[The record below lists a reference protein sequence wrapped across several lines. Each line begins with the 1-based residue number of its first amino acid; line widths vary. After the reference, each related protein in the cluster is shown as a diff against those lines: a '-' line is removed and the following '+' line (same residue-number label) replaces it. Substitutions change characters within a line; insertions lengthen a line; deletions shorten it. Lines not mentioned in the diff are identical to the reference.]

1 MLEVEMKFVL
11 EDEIQL
17 RNELAKLGVH
27 WDDPVEQVDQYWNH
41 PCRDFAQTDE
51 AFRVRITNG
60 VVALTYKGPKIGTIA
75 KSRFEQELELGNA
88 VDVAGLRVILSSLS
102 FRCVTE
108 VKKKRTGGTLQ
119 WSGREVGIFIDEV
132 ERVGMYVEFEL
143 ITEDGHEARRSAEEI
158 LTQIAERL
166 CLVRQERRSYLQLLL
181 ETKPL

>member
-17 RNELAKLGVH
+17 RSDLDKLGVH
-27 WDDPVEQVDQYWNH
+27 WEDPVEQCDQYWNH

-88 VDVAGLRVILSSLS
+88 VDVDGLRVILTSLS

-108 VKKKRTGGTLQ
+108 VKKKRTGGSVK
-119 WSGREVGIFIDEV
+119 WNGRQVEMSIDVVEFVGS
-132 ERVGMYVEFEL
+132 YVELEL
-143 ITEDGHEARRSAEEI
+143 ITEESTQARSEAEQVLLSIAKHLN
-158 LTQIAERL
+158 LTQN
-166 CLVRQERRSYLQLLL
+166 ERRSYLQLLL
-181 ETKPL
+181 EKR